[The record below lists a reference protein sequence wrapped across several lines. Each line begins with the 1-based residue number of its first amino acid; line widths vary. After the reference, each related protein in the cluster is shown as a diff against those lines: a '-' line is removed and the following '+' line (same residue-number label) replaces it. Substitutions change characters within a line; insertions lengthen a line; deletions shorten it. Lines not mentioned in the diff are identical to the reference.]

1 MFLSTFARVAC
12 DSRFDRRV
20 RSRYTLEM
28 ATKKTRRGGGEPSG
42 QRPSGSTTPS
52 DGTSGDDGAKKAEIA
67 SGTPRTKAPRK
78 TAAKKTPAKKTPAK
92 KTPTRTST
100 AKKSVTGTTT
110 GKTTAGKTTTK
121 KSTTKKSTTK
131 KSTTKKTAV
140 GSATEAKATPAEK
153 ANSTDRIGTYNS
165 AVKWILEL
173 TDVERQRVVKYD
185 EHGDFKLDRMR
196 ALLAALG
203 DPQDQFRAIHV
214 AGSNGKGS
222 TIAMMSAMLRKCG
235 YGVGEFTSPHL
246 VDIRERICINGQRI
260 TKNEFTES
268 MKALAKAAVEIG
280 ERPTFFEAITAIA
293 FMHFAAQAVDVAIVE
308 VGLGGRLDS
317 TNVIMPVLSVI
328 TEIQLDHTRILG
340 DTLEKIAAEKA
351 GIIKPGVPVIT
362 REQQEDV
369 DRVLREKAE
378 SVGTTIRVVNKEIE
392 FSNRFC
398 STVELGP
405 HNRVCLYT
413 ETSRLEHL
421 PVPLPGE
428 HQAFNCGLALAAVDH
443 LKSIGF
449 ECPEAVVTEGLEE
462 TGIAGRMQLVWDRPR
477 ILVDGAHNPDA
488 LTALMRCVGAHVP
501 YDSMVCIFGCGQD
514 KDVDSLLD
522 RVSLGAD
529 KVIFTKA
536 TRNTRAVEPEELRRR
551 FMERSGKMC
560 QTAGSVKEALELAA
574 RAVSRED
581 LICVTGSFYL
591 VGETI
596 KHLEAVRKSREGTA
610 AAAG

>member
-1 MFLSTFARVAC
+1 
-12 DSRFDRRV
+12 
-20 RSRYTLEM
+20 M

-42 QRPSGSTTPS
+42 KQPSGSTTPS
-52 DGTSGDDGAKKAEIA
+52 ERTSGDDGAKKADTA
-67 SGTPRTKAPRK
+67 SK
-78 TAAKKTPAKKTPAK
+78 TA
-92 KTPTRTST
+92 
-100 AKKSVTGTTT
+100 KS
-110 GKTTAGKTTTK
+110 
-121 KSTTKKSTTK
+121 KSG
-131 KSTTKKTAV
+131 TTKKTTARKTTLKEV
-140 GSATEAKATPAEK
+140 VAASTPSGKKSSKKKAGRGTSAAKKPVAKKSPTRKSTAKAAGSATEAKTTPAAK
-153 ANSTDRIGTYNS
+153 AGGVDQIGTYNS
-165 AVKWILEL
+165 AVRWILEL

-185 EHGDFKLDRMR
+185 ENGDFKLDRMR

-222 TIAMMSAMLRKCG
+222 TIAMISAMLRKCG

-268 MKALAKAAVEIG
+268 MKALAKAATEIG
-280 ERPTFFEAITAIA
+280 ERPTFFEAITAIS

-328 TEIQLDHTRILG
+328 TEIQLDHTKILG
-340 DTLEKIAAEKA
+340 DTVEKIAVEKA

-428 HQAFNCGLALAAVDH
+428 HQAFNCGLALATVDH

-449 ECPEAVVTEGLEE
+449 ECPESVVTEGLEE
-462 TGIAGRMQLVWDRPR
+462 TQIPGRMELVWDRPR

-514 KDVDSLLD
+514 KDVDALLD

-536 TRNTRAVEPEELRRR
+536 VRNTRAVEPEELRRR

-591 VGETI
+591 VGETT
-596 KHLEAVRKSREGTA
+596 KHLEALRKSREATA
-610 AAAG
+610 TPVG